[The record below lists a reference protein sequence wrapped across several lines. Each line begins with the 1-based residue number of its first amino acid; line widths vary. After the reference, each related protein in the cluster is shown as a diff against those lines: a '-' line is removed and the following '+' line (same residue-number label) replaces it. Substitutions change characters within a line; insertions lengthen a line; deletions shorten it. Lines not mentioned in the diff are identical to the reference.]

1 MRIPLIP
8 TVPFYE
14 YSRDNIG
21 VGTFLPN
28 DEDVGNNSFD
38 GIPPPAPDILLSNN
52 FTANAEELP
61 SNFKIMEVQKLSDEQ
76 KRHCIVFYQSA
87 LTLFA
92 KQANNNVMMNLD
104 QYCAITNA
112 CIRLHDGES
121 LTPSLRKMG
130 YSNIHQWSKKCS
142 VMQHPNGNG
151 NDHSSS

>member
-1 MRIPLIP
+1 MSDD
-8 TVPFYE
+8 E
-14 YSRDNIG
+14 YSPHPDSSADEYSCNDID
-21 VGTFLPN
+21 VGTFLPT
-28 DEDVGNNSFD
+28 DEDFGNNLLD
-38 GIPPPAPDILLSNN
+38 GTPPPAPDNN
-52 FTANAEELP
+52 FTENADKLP
-61 SNFKIMEVQKLSDEQ
+61 TDFKIMEVQKLTDEQ
-76 KRHCIVFYQSA
+76 KRHCIVFYQSV